1 MVTDVD
7 AFGATADGKAIS
19 IFARSRS
26 VPGRNVAAAPSP
38 ATDAT
43 FALEFIRTV
52 SVRPAVPPTLVAL
65 SVATTLITRSVCCTF
80 ALTSNEL
87 TCQMTGA
94 VVCAPAYAQTQSNR
108 RRERNVFIFVVFF
121 VLLCGS
127 NSRRAAPQLGDTAD
141 HERQLFE
148 P

>member
-26 VPGRNVAAAPSP
+26 VLGRNVAAAPAT

-108 RRERNVFIFVVFF
+108 RSERNVFIFVVIF

-127 NSRRAAPQLGDTAD
+127 NSRRAAHQLISETDRLQ
-141 HERQLFE
+141 EFPE
-148 P
+148 

>member
-26 VPGRNVAAAPSP
+26 VLGRNVPAAPATP
-38 ATDAT
+38 TDAT
-43 FALEFIRTV
+43 FPLHFIRTV
-52 SVRPAVPPTLVAL
+52 SVRPALPPMLVAL

-94 VVCAPAYAQTQSNR
+94 VVCASSYAQTQSNR
-108 RRERNVFIFVVFF
+108 RSERNVFIFVVIF

-127 NSRRAAPQLGDTAD
+127 NSRRAAHQLVEIAD
-141 HERQLFE
+141 HE
-148 P
+148 